1 VKLLQSE
8 IDVVPGRKPQKQ
20 PLPEGYVGTGI
31 GTLRIDNATQRQN
44 SYTIHVKCDQPFW
57 QDVWCTISALAPG
70 GGAENAPP
78 SGKPD
83 QPGPRGQSLTI
94 FIKDGGVRDVLL
106 SFFVPE
112 KSECRAG
119 VYKAT
124 VIVETRVVSDDPHAA
139 RKERITEIP
148 ISIIVRPF
156 HKWQVSFSP
165 EEKRVGLFRRKTD
178 FELAVDNQ
186 GNDWLY
192 VELKLP
198 RPQNVLIDAKV
209 QRLAVPPPDGDRESI
224 RTAPVRAVTR
234 QRVVRGARTPTPLP
248 LTVQRIEAPSI
259 PPLPEEAAF
268 GPSGANLGAAVIG
281 ADTNDIGVPAVPS
294 KVVYCPPIPD
304 TLTGFLEAVVR
315 NIKGLVVALIG
326 LFIAWQVAF
335 FVWDFYFK
343 TLTEVDPDNF
353 TVQLNKPFGVS
364 GKNLIGSRIILIDPT
379 TGKQMGQQLQIKP
392 NPQRL
397 NDAVFVTI
405 TDPNMNG
412 KSALLGAQRLGSMTV
427 LNSLLP
433 VIKSKGEI
441 TIGNKPTEKKA
452 IVAQLAPSIAA
463 TDKLVIGGQGF
474 GSAKGKILVNGL
486 TVDLAQVTW
495 TDTQITIPNETLNKV
510 VKLGPGKS
518 FSVLAETSAGDSI
531 PLTPNVVNVETPEQ
545 PATTGSTAGSTSA
558 GTTGTPQPTTTT
570 GTSTTTGGNPTS
582 TSGGS
587 TTTGGSST
595 GETTGGESNTS
606 SGLDWDA
613 PGLTKLSTAELKNLS
628 KLQLDE
634 IRNEAYARHG
644 LIFKRSDLQVY
655 FNGKPWYIGKSH
667 DAGAVGNMLT
677 PSEKAYVSAVK
688 KVEDSK

>member
-1 VKLLQSE
+1 MKLLQSE

-44 SYTIHVKCDQPFW
+44 SYTIHVKCEQPFW
-57 QDVWCTISALAPG
+57 QDAWCTLSALAPG

-234 QRVVRGARTPTPLP
+234 QRIVRGPKTPTPLP
-248 LTVQRIEAPSI
+248 LTVQRIDAPSI

-268 GPSGANLGAAVIG
+268 GPSGANLGAAVVG
-281 ADTNDIGVPAVPS
+281 ADTNDIGIPAIPS

-343 TLTEVDPDNF
+343 TLTSVDPDNF
-353 TVQLNKPFGVS
+353 TVQLNQPFKVS
-364 GKNLIGSRIILIDPT
+364 GKNLIGSRITLIDPT
-379 TGKQMGQQLQIKP
+379 TGKQMGQPLPIKP
-392 NPQRL
+392 DPQHL
-397 NDAVFVTI
+397 NEGVIVTI

-412 KSALLGAQRLGSMTV
+412 KTALLGAQRLGSMTV

-433 VIKSKGEI
+433 VIKSKGAI

-463 TDKLVIGGQGF
+463 TDSLVIGGQGF
-474 GSAKGKILVNGL
+474 GSTKGKILVNGL
-486 TVDLAQVTW
+486 TVDISKVSW
-495 TDTQITIPNETLNKV
+495 TDSQITIPNETLNKV

-545 PATTGSTAGSTSA
+545 PATTGTTGTTGSPQPVNTTGSSTTTA
-558 GTTGTPQPTTTT
+558 GTTASTT
-570 GTSTTTGGNPTS
+570 GSST
-582 TSGGS
+582 
-587 TTTGGSST
+587 TTTGGSATSAGGTSGGTSET
-595 GETTGGESNTS
+595 G

-613 PGLTKLSTAELKNLS
+613 PGLTKLTESELRKLD

-655 FNGKPWYIGKSH
+655 FNKKPWYTGKSH
-667 DAGAVGNMLT
+667 DAGAVGNMLS
-677 PSEKAYVSAVK
+677 PSEKAYVSTVK